1 MRAALILLLLTS
13 TCTGDVQPKP
23 EAPTKSESTSK
34 SESAK
39 KTESGGA
46 VELRTLG
53 SGSYATAKPD
63 APQSAAAHDQ
73 KTYENLWATMIG
85 GGEMPAVDFGKE
97 AVVFLLAGSRPT
109 GGYSIEARGAAMDGE
124 TLVVD
129 AAIKGPPRDS
139 MVTQAFTSP
148 YAVVAVSG
156 AKFKDVRWR
165 R

>member
-1 MRAALILLLLTS
+1 M
-13 TCTGDVQPKP
+13 
-23 EAPTKSESTSK
+23 
-34 SESAK
+34 
-39 KTESGGA
+39 
-46 VELRTLG
+46 ELRTLG

-85 GGEMPAVDFGKE
+85 GGEMPSVDFGKE

-109 GGYSIEARGAAMDGE
+109 GGYSIEARGATMDGE

-148 YAVVAVSG
+148 YAVVAVS
-156 AKFKDVRWR
+156 AKKFKDVRWKP
-165 R
+165 